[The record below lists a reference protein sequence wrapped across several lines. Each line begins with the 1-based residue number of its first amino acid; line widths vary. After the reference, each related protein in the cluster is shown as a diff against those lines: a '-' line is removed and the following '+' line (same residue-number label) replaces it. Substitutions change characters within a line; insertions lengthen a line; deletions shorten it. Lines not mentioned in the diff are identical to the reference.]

1 MMDVNVSLTPP
12 LSADHQFTDDRD
24 DIFKLAILF
33 QKQTLQKR

>member
-1 MMDVNVSLTPP
+1 MSFSALLTPP